1 MNDIRAHI
9 LWVDDEIDH
18 LKPHIMYLED
28 KGYKMTTVTNGH
40 DAVELVTKFRYD
52 IILMDQFMPGMDGL
66 ETLRRIKEIRDTI
79 PIILITKSEEEW
91 LMDEAISEKVDAF
104 LVKPVKPTQIFIAAK
119 KILES
124 TKILEEKATSGY
136 LKEFQEIEFKLQ
148 EQLSINDWWELYN
161 KLVKWQLEFDEHKDT
176 GLGNIL
182 EEQLQTSN
190 REFIHFI
197 NSNYTDWLASENRP
211 RMTVDLIPDKVIPH
225 LKQGE
230 KVCFILVDSMRH
242 DHLISVLP
250 ELQKHFNVEIDFATS
265 ILPSATPFSRNA
277 IFSGLF
283 PDDILKKYPQQR
295 KDMENHAAS
304 LNQHEKDMLKDQ
316 LKRHG
321 LSDKSLHYHKIWH
334 VDEGKRFASRMA
346 EFMKV
351 DLLSIVINFV
361 DILAHKRSESD
372 VLKEMLPDE
381 SGYRSAVKT
390 WFDNSWFS
398 EVIKQL
404 SQSNYKIILT
414 SDHGSIRVNRGV
426 MVGADKD
433 TSSGI
438 RYKYGRNLNCKERSA
453 LVIKNPKDY
462 RLPEFGTQT
471 NYLIAKD
478 DIYFVYPTQQHKY
491 EAMYKG
497 SFQHGGISL
506 EELFV
511 PVVTMSSRK

>member
-1 MNDIRAHI
+1 MNDIRGHI

-28 KGYKMTTVTNGH
+28 KGYMITTTTNGY
-40 DAVELVTKFRYD
+40 DAVELVKRTRFD
-52 IILMDQFMPGMDGL
+52 LILMDQFMPGLDGM
-66 ETLRRIKEIRDTI
+66 ETLRRIKEIRDSI

-91 LMDEAISEKVDAF
+91 LMDEAISERIEGF
-104 LVKPVKPTQIFIAAK
+104 LVKPVKPTQIFITAK

-148 EQLSINDWWELYN
+148 DSLTVDDWWKLYN
-161 KLVKWQLEFDEHKDT
+161 RLVKWQLEFDEHKDT

-182 EEQLQTSN
+182 TEQLQTSN
-190 REFIHFI
+190 REFLHFI
-197 NSNYTDWLASENRP
+197 NSHYTDWLASEDRP
-211 RMTVDLIPDKVIPH
+211 RMTVDLIPDSVIPH

-230 KVCFILVDSMRH
+230 KTCFILVDSMRQ
-242 DHLISVLP
+242 DHLMTILP
-250 ELQKHFNVEIDFATS
+250 ELQKYFDVDVDYALS
-265 ILPSATPFSRNA
+265 ILPTATAFSRNA

-295 KDMENHAAS
+295 KDMEQHAAS
-304 LNQHEKDMLKDQ
+304 LNQHEKDMLTDQ

-321 LSDKSLHYHKIWH
+321 LSNKSLHYHKIWH
-334 VDEGKRFASRMA
+334 VDEGRKFAQRMT

-390 WFDNSWFS
+390 WFENSWFFD
-398 EVIKQL
+398 VLKQL
-404 SQSNYKIILT
+404 SQSNYKVILA
-414 SDHGSIRVNRGV
+414 SDHGSIKVHRSVL
-426 MVGADKD
+426 VGADKG
-433 TSSGI
+433 TSSGV
-438 RYKYGRNLNCKERSA
+438 RYKYGRNLNCKERYA
-453 LVIKNPKDY
+453 LVVKRPKDY
-462 RLPEFGTQT
+462 RLPEFGPQT

-478 DIYFVYPTQQHKY
+478 DIFFVYPTQQHRY
-491 EAMYKG
+491 ETLYKS

-506 EELFV
+506 EEMFV
-511 PVVTMSSRK
+511 PIVTMSSR